1 MSKNTSLQKV
11 GIKPVNMKWYVT
23 RGDSSS
29 IRVQFLEQD
38 EETSI
43 DTSAWQFEA
52 TAFNSKD
59 QVFDDLEVEVEGNE
73 IVITA
78 NSDVTEFWGTG
89 IKTTV
94 AELSFDLQAII
105 DPFTIWTPISGTIIV
120 LGDVTGGRL

>member
-11 GIKPVNMKWYVT
+11 GIKPINMKWYVT

-43 DTSAWQFEA
+43 DTSAWEFEA

-59 QVFDDLEVEVEGNE
+59 QVFDDLEVTVEGNE

-89 IKTTV
+89 IRTTV

-105 DPFTIWTPISGTIIV
+105 DPFTIWTPISGTIVV
-120 LGDVTGGRL
+120 LGDVTGGKL